1 MTAIFIAFELYLF
14 QPERATIRKYSPHAY
29 VPLFLFFSSSLSL
42 SLLSKST
49 KLLIRKLPSQRLIR
63 EIAQDIKSDLR
74 FQSSAIATLQ
84 ESVEAYLVSLFED
97 TNPRAIHTKRV
108 TIQSKDIQLATMQ
121 YRPARPR
128 GPPAAPPG
136 ALLPVSMPNGTQPLN
151 AAQLAA
157 MQNPGMHP
165 DISQMQLQLM
175 SQGQPQNIQQQ
186 LLVEPQGE
194 RLSGIC
200 PRLYNKKN
208 INRVPVDPHQ
218 ARVFGLARKGSGNV
232 DFRVAKVAVNTEP
245 DRPRERIGY
254 PIHAHC
260 WVILDRVI
268 GHEMVQKHLREF
280 TRAVEAYWSQCTGV
294 GRVEL
299 RRDSVIVNP
308 PLDVAIL
315 IVDQIYGSRPCSLEM
330 LRDTRNLLEAFQ
342 WKLPDTYWRTRCESR
357 LVFEMDDLIRENRP
371 VNWKEFCLGLEELL
385 LDKDWFCNSGMR
397 IRLRTLTSLGGI
409 KECFLDLV
417 GQQA

>member
-1 MTAIFIAFELYLF
+1 MGNSQSRSRTPAEWCDYYENRLCCIACGIQINECF
-14 QPERATIRKYSPHAY
+14 K
-29 VPLFLFFSSSLSL
+29 
-42 SLLSKST
+42 
-49 KLLIRKLPSQRLIR
+49 R
-63 EIAQDIKSDLR
+63 EILKERDDWK
-74 FQSSAIATLQ
+74 QSARWRKC
-84 ESVEAYLVSLFED
+84 LFTTAAELEHMYFKK
-97 TNPRAIHTKRV
+97 NPLLW
-108 TIQSKDIQLATMQ
+108 SYY
-121 YRPARPR
+121 YR
-128 GPPAAPPG
+128 
-136 ALLPVSMPNGTQPLN
+136 
-151 AAQLAA
+151 
-157 MQNPGMHP
+157 
-165 DISQMQLQLM
+165 I
-175 SQGQPQNIQQQ
+175 I
-186 LLVEPQGE
+186 LVEPQGE

-280 TRAVEAYWSQCTGV
+280 TRAVEAYWSRNRIYWGSILGHDTCCGICSLETCHQWPLFHFSGSPLRIPGILGLITKATECTGV

-417 GQQA
+417 DQQA

>member
-1 MTAIFIAFELYLF
+1 MYF
-14 QPERATIRKYSPHAY
+14 KKN
-29 VPLFLFFSSSLSL
+29 PLLWS
-42 SLLSKST
+42 
-49 KLLIRKLPSQRLIR
+49 
-63 EIAQDIKSDLR
+63 
-74 FQSSAIATLQ
+74 
-84 ESVEAYLVSLFED
+84 YY
-97 TNPRAIHTKRV
+97 
-108 TIQSKDIQLATMQ
+108 
-121 YRPARPR
+121 YR
-128 GPPAAPPG
+128 
-136 ALLPVSMPNGTQPLN
+136 
-151 AAQLAA
+151 
-157 MQNPGMHP
+157 
-165 DISQMQLQLM
+165 I
-175 SQGQPQNIQQQ
+175 I
-186 LLVEPQGE
+186 LVEPQGE

-218 ARVFGLARKGSGNV
+218 ARIFGLARKGSGNV

-245 DRPRERIGY
+245 DRPKERIGY

-280 TRAVEAYWSQCTGV
+280 TRAVEAYWSRNRIYWGSILGHDTCCGICSLETCHQWPLFHFSGSPLRIPGILGLITKATECTGV

-417 GQQA
+417 DQQA

>member
-1 MTAIFIAFELYLF
+1 MGNSQSRSRTPAEWCDYYENRLCCIACGIQINECF
-14 QPERATIRKYSPHAY
+14 K
-29 VPLFLFFSSSLSL
+29 
-42 SLLSKST
+42 
-49 KLLIRKLPSQRLIR
+49 R
-63 EIAQDIKSDLR
+63 EILKERDDWK
-74 FQSSAIATLQ
+74 QSARWRKC
-84 ESVEAYLVSLFED
+84 LFTTAAELEHMYFKK
-97 TNPRAIHTKRV
+97 NPLLW
-108 TIQSKDIQLATMQ
+108 SYY
-121 YRPARPR
+121 YR
-128 GPPAAPPG
+128 
-136 ALLPVSMPNGTQPLN
+136 
-151 AAQLAA
+151 
-157 MQNPGMHP
+157 
-165 DISQMQLQLM
+165 I
-175 SQGQPQNIQQQ
+175 I
-186 LLVEPQGE
+186 LVEPQGE

-218 ARVFGLARKGSGNV
+218 ARIFGLARKGSGNV

-245 DRPRERIGY
+245 DRPKERIGY

-417 GQQA
+417 DQQA